1 MKKMVLKS
9 IVFTVALCG
18 AGTVAAIMAGASM
31 KPKAIVDLN
40 PDALAGAELAEV
52 QEYPFMRISEGVDPK
67 SASVN
72 AFGSADGQF
81 DVGFY
86 HGTEVT
92 LSISNWPVSEV
103 MVFLEGQVEITAVGG
118 SPKIYGPG
126 DALVMPKG
134 FNGTWRQLSAI
145 KKISVSYAGD

>member
-1 MKKMVLKS
+1 MSENPSKKSRL
-9 IVFTVALCG
+9 
-18 AGTVAAIMAGASM
+18 
-31 KPKAIVDLN
+31 PPQKAMSFCLS
-40 PDALAGAELAEV
+40 L
-52 QEYPFMRISEGVDPK
+52 

-72 AFGSADGQF
+72 AFGSVDGQF

-92 LSISNWPVSEV
+92 LSIANWPVSEV
-103 MVFLEGQVEITAVGG
+103 MIFLEGQVEITAVGG

>member
-1 MKKMVLKS
+1 MSFCLS
-9 IVFTVALCG
+9 L
-18 AGTVAAIMAGASM
+18 
-31 KPKAIVDLN
+31 
-40 PDALAGAELAEV
+40 
-52 QEYPFMRISEGVDPK
+52 

-72 AFGSADGQF
+72 AFGSVDGQF

-92 LSISNWPVSEV
+92 LSIANWPVSEV
-103 MVFLEGQVEITAVGG
+103 MIFLEGQVEITAVGG

>member
-1 MKKMVLKS
+1 MRV
-9 IVFTVALCG
+9 VEG
-18 AGTVAAIMAGASM
+18 A
-31 KPKAIVDLN
+31 
-40 PDALAGAELAEV
+40 
-52 QEYPFMRISEGVDPK
+52 DPK

-92 LSISNWPVSEV
+92 LSIANWPVSEV
-103 MVFLEGQVEITAVGG
+103 MIFLEGQVEITAVGG